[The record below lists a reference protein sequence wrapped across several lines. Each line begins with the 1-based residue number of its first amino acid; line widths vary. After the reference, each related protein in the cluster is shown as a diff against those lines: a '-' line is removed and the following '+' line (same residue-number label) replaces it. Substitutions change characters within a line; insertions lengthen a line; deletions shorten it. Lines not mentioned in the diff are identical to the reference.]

1 MNPFTYIKFK
11 EDMLEAVQRFV
22 IDTDYFIKTID
33 DGSIVLSNNKK
44 NIIFYLETS
53 SLNSEIKNID
63 GTAHFAIYELFERE
77 NIMSKYPATKIPDNL
92 TIEEYSKFYEEWNK
106 KKVITIL
113 GVLMTN
119 LKKYI

>member
-44 NIIFYLETS
+44 NIIFY
-53 SLNSEIKNID
+53 
-63 GTAHFAIYELFERE
+63 
-77 NIMSKYPATKIPDNL
+77 NL
-92 TIEEYSKFYEEWNK
+92 QKP
-106 KKVITIL
+106 
-113 GVLMTN
+113 
-119 LKKYI
+119 

>member
-33 DGSIVLSNNKK
+33 DSSIVLSNNKK
-44 NIIFYLETS
+44 NIIFYLEAS

-63 GTAHFAIYELFERE
+63 DTAHFAIYELFDRE
-77 NIMSKYPATKIPDNL
+77 NIMFKYPSTKIPDNL